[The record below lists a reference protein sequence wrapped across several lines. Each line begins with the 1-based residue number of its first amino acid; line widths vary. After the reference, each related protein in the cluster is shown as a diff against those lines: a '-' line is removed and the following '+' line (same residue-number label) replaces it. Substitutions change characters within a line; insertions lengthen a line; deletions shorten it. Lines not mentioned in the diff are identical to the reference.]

1 MKRAIIPAMI
11 DDPYPLLYTQEKT
24 VEVDDMANKEHVK
37 IIRQGIAVWNEWRKK
52 YPEVRPDLR
61 DENFNGA
68 DFNGADFNRARLNG
82 ARLNDTTLRGA
93 WLNDANMSSVN
104 LRRADLRRADL
115 RRADFSEASF
125 SGAWFDDADL
135 SDANLSGVMLSDA
148 NLSNT
153 NLFGA
158 NLSSAHLFGAKFTNA
173 RTGWT
178 IFSNI
183 DLHSVKELESVKHEG
198 PSTIG
203 IDTLIRSNG
212 DIPPSFLKGAGV
224 PDELIEYARSLIGRA
239 IEYYTCFISYSSLD
253 QNFAERLYADLQ
265 NKGVRCWF
273 APHDMKIGDKIRTR
287 IDESIRIYDK
297 LLLVLSEHSVNAF
310 GQ

>member
-1 MKRAIIPAMI
+1 
-11 DDPYPLLYTQEKT
+11 
-24 VEVDDMANKEHVK
+24 
-37 IIRQGIAVWNEWRKK
+37 
-52 YPEVRPDLR
+52 
-61 DENFNGA
+61 
-68 DFNGADFNRARLNG
+68 
-82 ARLNDTTLRGA
+82 
-93 WLNDANMSSVN
+93 MSSVN
-104 LRRADLRRADL
+104 LRRADL

-135 SDANLSGVMLSDA
+135 SDANLSDTNLSGVMLSDA

-173 RTGWT
+173 RIGWT

-183 DLHSVKELESVKHEG
+183 DLHGVKELESVKHEG

-212 DIPPSFLKGAGV
+212 DIPPSFLKGAGI

-265 NKGVRCWF
+265 NKGVRYWF
-273 APHDMKIGDKIRTR
+273 APHDMKVGDKIRTR
-287 IDESIRIYDK
+287 IDESIRLYDK
-297 LLLVLSEHSVNAF
+297 LLLVLSEHSVNSAWVEKEVETAF
-310 GQ
+310 EKENRNKSSVLFPIKLDETVMHTDQAWAADIRRMRHIGNMAQWKDHDAYQRGLHRLLRDLKQEKV

>member
-1 MKRAIIPAMI
+1 
-11 DDPYPLLYTQEKT
+11 
-24 VEVDDMANKEHVK
+24 MANKEHVK